1 MSTRLLVLAAC
12 FLATAT
18 YTNRALRAEAE
29 PLRRPLAGMPRT
41 IGGWQAGDD
50 LPFAASI
57 VRVLGVDEYL
67 NRNYATTGQ
76 PFVSLYVGYYRS
88 QRQGDT
94 MHSPMNCLPGS
105 GWQPVERERLS
116 LDVAGRAEPVVI
128 NRVLVE
134 KGTERALV
142 LYWYQSLGRIVASE
156 YASKFYLV
164 YDAMRLNRS
173 DGAMVRVITPAL
185 PEEPGGNADRRATQF
200 VQALF
205 PHLDAHLP

>member
-1 MSTRLLVLAAC
+1 MSARMLVLAAC

-18 YTNRALRAEAE
+18 YANRALRAEAE
-29 PLRRPLAGMPRT
+29 PLRLPLAGIPRA
-41 IGGWQAGDD
+41 IGDWQAGED
-50 LPFAASI
+50 LPFPPSI

-67 NRNYATTGQ
+67 NRTYAARDT
-76 PFVSLYVGYYRS
+76 PVLSLYVGYYRS

-105 GWQPVERERLS
+105 GWQPIERERLS
-116 LDVAGRAEPVVI
+116 LAVAGRAEPVVI
-128 NRVLVE
+128 NRVLVG
-134 KGTERALV
+134 KGVEQALV

-173 DGAMVRVITPAL
+173 DGAMVRVITPVL
-185 PEEPGGNADRRATQF
+185 PEEPRGNADRRATQF